1 MATKKSFD
9 CVDMKHKGAE
19 KVQAK
24 LAGMSRE
31 QQLEYWRMRTD
42 ELLDFQRE
50 VVRKRKAS

>member
-1 MATKKSFD
+1 MAMKKSIN
-9 CVDMKHKGAE
+9 CVDMKHKGAA

-31 QQLEYWRMRTD
+31 QQLEYWRVRTD
-42 ELLDFQRE
+42 ELLDFQRR